1 MQAILS
7 GMNVDMEILKK
18 YHILVQY
25 ARDGIHTPEDLYQIA
40 LQLPEFFPTPETI
53 SAAAAKTSR
62 SEDDLPT
69 LRANAIKDIEAAR
82 KTNQNVV
89 FGLGHES
96 VAEHAYFNFDLVD
109 VSRAVVNWV
118 EEQRL
123 ASFTEK
129 SMRYVK
135 FGKDFLV
142 PDEIQNSKYHKQF
155 IDMMNKDFELYTKTY
170 DLILPILISEPENL
184 KLVEQMKSDPDKSKR
199 IMAKNKL
206 EGMAKED
213 ARYCLPYATQ
223 TQLELSL
230 NGRSLERMIRILNS
244 APLAEAVDLGKQ
256 LLVAQQYAPSLIKYP
271 EKTKYLS
278 ETRQGLEVFVSGLQ
292 KKLEK
297 AGEQKTF
304 PYAGASTI
312 SNSPKLIDY
321 DRKGDDRIVL
331 ALLTANSDK
340 PYSYWEQK
348 LPAIT
353 PETKNNL
360 IKKALTDIQKHDS
373 VFREFEFLDFTFEAL
388 LSEAAYAQLKRQ
400 RIMTLIKQ
408 PETEDLGYVIPLN
421 VAKAGQTEAYKDSY
435 YESREFFNKLVPK
448 VGRHVALYAL
458 PLSNITRTYFKA
470 NLRELHSMARHREDC
485 FAQWEI
491 RNMQTKAGDIVRD
504 LCPLST
510 QLLCGKDKFEGKYK
524 NLYPCE

>member
-1 MQAILS
+1 MKVVLS
-7 GMNVDMEILKK
+7 GMNVDMELLKM
-18 YHILVQY
+18 YY
-25 ARDGIHTPEDLYQIA
+25 ALTQRARTGEASVEELKEMA
-40 LQLPEFFPTPETI
+40 ERLPEFFPTPETI

-62 SEDDLPT
+62 SEEDLPT
-69 LRANAIKDIEAAR
+69 LRQNAIKDIDSAR
-82 KTNQNVV
+82 KTNTNVV
-89 FGLGHES
+89 HGLGHES

-135 FGKDFLV
+135 FGNDFLL
-142 PDEIQNSKYHKQF
+142 PGEIMSSRYGPRFQELMDKNFK
-155 IDMMNKDFELYTKTY
+155 LYTKTY
-170 DLILPILISEPENL
+170 DKILPIVFSENPS
-184 KLVEQMKSDPDKSKR
+184 LVDKMNNDPSPGARRD
-199 IMAKNKL
+199 AKNKL

-230 NGRSLERMIRILNS
+230 NGRSLERMIKILNS
-244 APLAEAVDLGKQ
+244 APIAEAVELGQ
-256 LLVAQQYAPSLIKYP
+256 NLLVAQQYAPSLIKYP
-271 EKTKYLS
+271 DKTKYLS
-278 ETRQGLEVFVSGLQ
+278 ETRQGLEEFVYGLY
-292 KKLEK
+292 KNLEG
-297 AGEQKTF
+297 AGEQRSLPFIGT
-304 PYAGASTI
+304 TDI
-312 SNSPKLIDY
+312 SSSPRLIDY

-340 PYSYWEQK
+340 PYDYWEKK
-348 LPAIT
+348 LPVIGQ
-353 PETKNNL
+353 EVRNDL
-360 IKKALTDIQKHDS
+360 IKKALIDIQKHDS

-388 LSEAAYAQLKRQ
+388 ISEAAYAQLKRQ

-408 PETEDLGYVIPLN
+408 PELDDIGYIVPLN
-421 VAKAGQTEAYKDSY
+421 VAKTGQTEAYRDSY
-435 YESREFFNKLVPK
+435 YESRELFNKLVPE
-448 VGRHVALYAL
+448 VGRHAALYSL
-458 PLSNITRTYFKA
+458 PLSNVTRAYFKV

-491 RNMQTKAGDIVRD
+491 RTMQTKAGDIVRE

-510 QLLCGKDKFEGKYK
+510 QLLCGKDTFEAKYK
-524 NLYPCE
+524 GLYPCE

>member
-7 GMNVDMEILKK
+7 GMNVDMELLKK
-18 YHILVQY
+18 YHALTQK
-25 ARDGIHTPEDLYQIA
+25 ARTGEANIEE
-40 LQLPEFFPTPETI
+40 LQTLASELPEFFPTPETI

-62 SEDDLPT
+62 SEENLPT

-82 KTNQNVV
+82 KTNTNVV

-135 FGKDFLV
+135 FGNDFLMPV
-142 PDEIQNSKYHKQF
+142 EIESSRYAKEFK
-155 IDMMNKDFELYTKTY
+155 DLMNKNFALYTKTY
-170 DLILPILISEPENL
+170 DLILPIVMSENPS
-184 KLVEQMKSDPDKSKR
+184 LVDKMNNDPSTGARRD
-199 IMAKNKL
+199 AKNKL

-223 TQLELSL
+223 TQLELSA

-278 ETRQGLEVFVSGLQ
+278 ETREGLEAFVSGLQ
-292 KKLEK
+292 SELIKT
-297 AGEQKTF
+297 GEQRTL
-304 PYAGASTI
+304 PYAGATI
-312 SNSPKLIDY
+312 LSGTPALIDY
-321 DRKGDDRIVL
+321 DKKGDDRIVL

-340 PYSYWEQK
+340 TYGYWEQK
-348 LPAIT
+348 LPEISQ
-353 PETKNNL
+353 ETKSNL
-360 IKKALTDIQKHDS
+360 VKKALVDIQKHDS

-388 LSEAAYAQLKRQ
+388 ISEAAYAQLKRQ

-408 PETEDLGYVIPLN
+408 PETEDLGYVVPLN
-421 VAKAGQTEAYKDSY
+421 VAKAGQAEAYKDSY
-435 YESREFFNKLVPK
+435 HESRELFSKLIPE
-448 VGRHVALYAL
+448 VGRHVALYSL
-458 PLSNITRTYFKA
+458 PLSNVTRTYFKV

-491 RNMQTKAGDIVRD
+491 RNMQTKAGDIVRE

-510 QLLCGKDKFEGKYK
+510 QLLCGKDKFDGKYK
-524 NLYPCE
+524 NLYPCP